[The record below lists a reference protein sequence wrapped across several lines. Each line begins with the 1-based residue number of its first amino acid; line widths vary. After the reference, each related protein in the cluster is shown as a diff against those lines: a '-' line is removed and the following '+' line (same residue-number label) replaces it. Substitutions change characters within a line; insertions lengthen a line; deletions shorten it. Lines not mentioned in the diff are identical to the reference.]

1 MAPKDFDSWKKQ
13 VDAILIRLC
22 GMSSDDL
29 PDYGYANA
37 FENGCSAAVTAKR
50 ALRAAKEF

>member
-13 VDAILIRLC
+13 VDAILVRLC

-29 PDYGYANA
+29 PDYGYADA
-37 FENGCSAAVTAKR
+37 FENGCSAKVTAKR

>member
-1 MAPKDFDSWKKQ
+1 MDYTAWKKQ
-13 VDAILIRLC
+13 VDAELEALC

-29 PDYGYANA
+29 PDYGYADA
-37 FENGCSAAVTAKR
+37 FEQGRSARSVAKA